1 VLVIRE
7 GVEVEVE
14 QALAIALPNGG
25 GEKVAQEAGAVVRL
39 GTQGAEEVEAFEGS
53 QVRWSCALL

>member
-1 VLVIRE
+1 M
-7 GVEVEVE
+7 EVE